1 VPGVAA
7 AGLSAPQKRRIR
19 ARGRAGG
26 REGDRWWWW
35 WSGGGK
41 EGLGRRADG
50 GGKESRWSDEGME
63 TSNTIFTDAY
73 ALTQP
78 AAGVP
83 IRECLSYIYI
93 VYCLLE
99 LITYI
104 HTCTKLVNAGRVTV
118 FRVRGQERLLR
129 EQKQALRASISR
141 LAALSSQVSF
151 GVASGG

>member
-1 VPGVAA
+1 VRAA
-7 AGLSAPQKRRIR
+7 LSARCCRCWSVCTAEKEDKG
-19 ARGRAGG
+19 AWAGG
-26 REGDRWWWW
+26 REGGRQVVVVVVWRRE
-35 WSGGGK
+35 GGAWK
-41 EGLGRRADG
+41 D
-50 GGKESRWSDEGME
+50 SRWNDEGME

-73 ALTQP
+73 ALIQP